1 MILLKECDSM
11 KVILGLS
18 GGVDSSVAL
27 KLLKDQGYDV
37 EAMFM
42 RNWDSAT
49 NNDILGNPDI
59 DDDVCPQEKDY
70 QDALHVANEL
80 GVKLNRIDFIE
91 EYWDTVFTYFLN
103 EYKSGRTPNP
113 DIMCNKYIK
122 FNAFLKHASSLGA
135 DYIAMGH
142 YARVRHESDKSYLL
156 RGVDSNKDQT
166 YFLSQITQAQL
177 RKSLFPIGHLT
188 KPEVRKIAHDANLY
202 TMDKKDSTGICFIG
216 ERNFKKFLQ
225 NYLPSQPGNIV
236 TMDGDIIGKHDGLMY
251 YTIGQRKGLGIGGNH
266 DYKNEAW
273 FVCGKDLEKNELIVG
288 QGHDS
293 DYLISNWCYASSLN
307 WITDKPLEN
316 HPYTAKF
323 RYRQE
328 DNPITLEFVGDDKMK
343 VTYASGVRAVTPGQA
358 VVVYDGEICLGGG
371 IIDEVYFNDERRKY

>member
-1 MILLKECDSM
+1 M

-18 GGVDSSVAL
+18 GGVDSSVSL

-70 QDALHVANEL
+70 QDAVKVCEQLN
-80 GVKLNRIDFIE
+80 VKLNRIDFIE
-91 EYWDTVFTYFLN
+91 EYWNTVFTYFLN

-122 FNAFLKHASSLGA
+122 FNAFLKYASSLGA

-142 YARVRHESDKSYLL
+142 YARVRHEKDKSYLL

-166 YFLSQITQAQL
+166 YFLCQISQAQL
-177 RKSLFPIGHLT
+177 RKSLFPVGDLT
-188 KPEVRKIAHDANLY
+188 KEEVRKIANDANLW
-202 TMDKKDSTGICFIG
+202 TAKKKDSTGICFIG
-216 ERNFKKFLQ
+216 ERNFKQFLK
-225 NYLPSQPGNIV
+225 NYLPSTPGDIV
-236 TMDGDIIGKHDGLMY
+236 TTDGKVIGKHDGLMY
-251 YTIGQRKGLGIGGNH
+251 YTIGQRKGLGIGGSKEFEN
-266 DYKNEAW
+266 AAR
-273 FVCGKDLEKNELIVG
+273 FVCGKDLEKNHLIVG

-293 DYLISNWCYASSLN
+293 KFLISNNCIATDLN
-307 WITDKPLEN
+307 WITDKPIEGKL
-316 HPYTAKF
+316 YQAKF
-323 RYRQE
+323 RYRQADNDVTIKYLGE
-328 DNPITLEFVGDDKMK
+328 DKIQVFYKNGC
-343 VTYASGVRAVTPGQA
+343 RAVTPGQA
-358 VVVYDGEICLGGG
+358 VVIYDGEICLGGA
-371 IIDEVYFNDERRKY
+371 IIDEVYFDDERRKY